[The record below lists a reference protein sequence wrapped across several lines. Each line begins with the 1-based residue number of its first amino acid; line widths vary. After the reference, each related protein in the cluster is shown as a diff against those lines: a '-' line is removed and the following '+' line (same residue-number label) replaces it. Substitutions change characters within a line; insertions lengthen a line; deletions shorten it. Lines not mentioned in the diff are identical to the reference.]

1 MIQLEDADAARLIS
15 LMRALP
21 LWDDFSQADL
31 ARLVTSGAVRRRLFG
46 QGEVVVE
53 QGNYEKTFFLLLSGR
68 VRVLRDGREI
78 AVLAEPDVVFGEMSF
93 VLGKGRTATVMAD
106 VPTDCLVVD
115 MGYVDFLESPERED
129 FLIRIFRRLAG
140 VVAKRLGSANA
151 RKAELFTA
159 IRERREKLKSHIAA
173 ERQTIA
179 SLQHELESLD
189 TTDDEAVLRQL
200 LDRRF

>member
-1 MIQLEDADAARLIS
+1 MQREDADTARLIA
-15 LMRALP
+15 LMRSSP
-21 LWDDFSQADL
+21 LWSDFSEDDL
-31 ARLVTSGAVRRRLFG
+31 ARLVTSGAVRRRKFG

-68 VRVLRDGREI
+68 ARVLRDNREV
-78 AVLAEPDVVFGEMSF
+78 AVLAEPGTVIGEMSF
-93 VLGKGRTATVMAD
+93 VLGKGRTATVLAD
-106 VPTDCLVVD
+106 APTDCLVVD

-129 FLIRIFRRLAG
+129 FLIRIFRRLAE
-140 VVAKRLGSANA
+140 VVAQRLGSANA

-159 IRERREKLKSHIAA
+159 IRERREKLRSHIAA
-173 ERQTIA
+173 ERQVITA
-179 SLQHELESLD
+179 LRRELESLD